1 MNSRFLRYVFQN
13 VAAMIG
19 VSVYILA
26 DTFFISLYGGAN
38 GIAFLNLVL
47 PVYGLIFAIG
57 AMIGVGSAT
66 RFTIKRAAGQDS
78 SFYFLQSVFWSL
90 LASVPFILL
99 GIFSPDSVLHLMGAD
114 QVLTELGRTYTRIF
128 LLFAPFFMVNYTFT
142 AFARND
148 HAPTVAMIGSI
159 SGSLF
164 NIVFDYVLM
173 FVLDL
178 GLAGAAL
185 ATAFSPVV
193 TMLVCSTHFLG
204 KHNGIGF
211 KWVMPKFRFLRKS
224 CGLGVSAFVGEL
236 SSAVT
241 TVVFNMLILH
251 LAGNIGVAAYGII
264 ANVSLV
270 AMAIMNGI
278 AQGTQPLLSESFG
291 KNDRKQLDVLL
302 KHGMIAM
309 LVAEALIVGVIW
321 LGTDGLIA
329 VFNTENSL
337 ALHDYAFSGLRLY
350 FLGFLIVGINV
361 MLITY
366 FAATNRPVQT
376 LIGSLLRG
384 VIAISLCALV
394 LSLLFG
400 MTGIWCALLASEIVT
415 LVVLS
420 VLYKKQK
427 TGRIVN
433 G

>member
-1 MNSRFLRYVFQN
+1 MNSRFLHYVFQN

-128 LLFAPFFMVNYTFT
+128 LMFAPFFMVNYTFT

-193 TMLVCSTHFLG
+193 TMLVCSAHFLG

-211 KWVMPKFRFLRKS
+211 QWVMPKFRFLRKS

-251 LAGNIGVAAYGII
+251 FAGNIGVAAYGII

-309 LVAEALIVGVIW
+309 MVAEALIVGVIW

-394 LSLLFG
+394 LSMLFG
-400 MTGIWCALLASEIVT
+400 MTGIWCSLLASEIVT

>member
-1 MNSRFLRYVFQN
+1 MSTRFLHYVFQN

-57 AMIGVGSAT
+57 AMIGVGAAT
-66 RFTIKRAAGQDS
+66 RFTIKRAAGADS
-78 SFYFLQSVFWSL
+78 DFYFLQSVFWSL
-90 LASVPFILL
+90 IASIPFILL

-114 QVLTELGRTYTRIF
+114 QVLTELGCAYTRIF
-128 LLFAPFFMVNYTFT
+128 LIFAPFFMVNYTFT

-148 HAPTVAMIGSI
+148 NAPTIAMIGSI

-173 FVLDL
+173 FVLNL
-178 GLAGAAL
+178 GLAGAAM
-185 ATAFSPVV
+185 ATACSPLV
-193 TMLVCSTHFLG
+193 TMAVCATHYLG
-204 KHNGIGF
+204 KKNGVGF
-211 KWVMPKFRFLRKS
+211 RWVAPKFRFLKKS
-224 CGLGVSAFVGEL
+224 CGLGVSAFIGEM

-251 LAGNIGVAAYGII
+251 YAGNIGVAAYGII

-291 KNDRKQLDVLL
+291 KSDRKQLDVLL
-302 KHGMIAM
+302 RYGIVAM
-309 LVAEALIVGVIW
+309 LVAEVLIVGAIW

-329 VFNTENSL
+329 IFNTEHSMEL
-337 ALHDYAFSGLRLY
+337 YGYAFSGLRMY
-350 FLGFLIVGINV
+350 FLGFLIVGLNV

-366 FAATNRPVQT
+366 FAATNRPMQT

-384 VIAISLCALV
+384 VIAISLCAACLAV
-394 LSLLFG
+394 LFG
-400 MTGIWCALLASEIVT
+400 MTGIWCSLLVSEGIT
-415 LVVLS
+415 FLVLLVLHR
-420 VLYKKQK
+420 KQK
-427 TGRIVN
+427 KLTV
-433 G
+433 